1 MSRFKLTE
9 AKRGALPLFIGL
21 CGPSGG
27 GKTFSALRLATGI
40 QRVAGGKL
48 AVIDTEANRALH
60 YADTFKFEH
69 MPFSPPFSPDDYVEA
84 IKACVDAGART
95 VVVDSMSHEHEG
107 PGGVLEWHE
116 SEMARLAKAWHQ
128 PEAAVTFPAWAEPKA
143 ARRRLVNAILQLH
156 VNLICCFRAKRKVEM
171 PKKGSGDKQP
181 KDMGW
186 MPIAGPEY
194 AYELTALGV
203 LPPGAKGVPDWTPLD
218 PGSEMV
224 TKRPA
229 QFESILKQGAQLSE
243 DMGEAM
249 ARWAL
254 GAEGKAAPK
263 QSKPQRSDRCRE
275 ILLDMAN
282 AKDIDALTAV
292 ADELAENQS
301 LPPDET
307 QFLTEQLKRRKGQL
321 EGTAT

>member
-1 MSRFKLTE
+1 MSRFKLSE

-60 YADTFKFEH
+60 YAEDFKFQH
-69 MPFSPPFSPDDYVEA
+69 MPFEAPFSPDDYAEA
-84 IKACVDAGART
+84 IRDCVSAGART
-95 VVVDSMSHEHEG
+95 VVIDSMSHEHEG

-116 SEMARLAKAWHQ
+116 SEMQRLAKAWNQ
-128 PEAAVTFPAWAEPKA
+128 SEAAVTFPAWAEPKA

-171 PKKGSGDKQP
+171 PKKGSGDRNP

-186 MPIAGPEY
+186 MPIAGSEY
-194 AYELTALGV
+194 AYEMTALGV
-203 LPPGAKGVPDWTPLD
+203 LPPGAKGVPDWSPLD

-229 QFESILKQGAQLSE
+229 QFEHILKPGEQLSE
-243 DMGEAM
+243 AMGEAM

-254 GAEGKAAPK
+254 GSDSKPAG
-263 QSKPQRSDRCRE
+263 KPQRSPAARA
-275 ILLDMAN
+275 LLQGMADAAN
-282 AKDIDALTAV
+282 MTALTDV
-292 ADELAENQS
+292 ADKLAEDQS
-301 LPPDET
+301 LSAEET
-307 QFLTEQLKRRKGQL
+307 QFLTEQLKRRKAQL
-321 EGTAT
+321 EGTAGK

>member
-1 MSRFKLTE
+1 MSRFKLSE
-9 AKRGALPLFIGL
+9 AKRGALPLFVGL
-21 CGPSGG
+21 CGPSGS
-27 GKTFSALRLATGI
+27 GKTWSALRLATGI

-60 YADTFKFEH
+60 YADAFKFEH

-116 SEMARLAKAWHQ
+116 QEVQRLAKAWHSN
-128 PEAAVTFPAWAEPKA
+128 ESAVQFPAWAEPKA

-171 PKKGSGDKQP
+171 PKKGSNDKTP

-249 ARWAL
+249 ARWAM
-254 GAEGKAAPK
+254 GGESKTAAK
-263 QSKPQRSDRCRE
+263 QGKPQRSEAAR
-275 ILLDMAN
+275 IQLQAMAAAADM
-282 AKDIDALTAV
+282 DALTRI
-292 ADELAENQS
+292 ADALAEDGTLS
-301 LPPDET
+301 PEDT

-321 EGTAT
+321 EGAGK